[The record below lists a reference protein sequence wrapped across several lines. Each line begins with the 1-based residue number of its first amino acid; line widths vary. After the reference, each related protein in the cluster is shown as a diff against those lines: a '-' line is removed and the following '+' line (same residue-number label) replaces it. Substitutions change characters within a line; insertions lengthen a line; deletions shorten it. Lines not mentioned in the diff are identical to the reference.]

1 MNDFKIS
8 ELMGFQHQ
16 LYEKNREYWDAR
28 IPQNA
33 EKSILWTVDEMGEV
47 IAILKKKGYDAV
59 MDNEHVRQ
67 HYVEECC
74 DVMMYWL
81 DMMECMGIT
90 ADEFCTEYKKK
101 FERNMKRTWEEN
113 DTMYED

>member
-8 ELMGFQHQ
+8 ELMSFQHQ
-16 LYEKNREYWDAR
+16 LYEKNKEYWDAR

-47 IAILKKKGYDAV
+47 IAILKKKGHEAV
-59 MDNEHVRQ
+59 MEHEHVRQ

-81 DMMECMGIT
+81 DMMECMGIS
-90 ADEFCTEYKKK
+90 AEEFCTEYKKK

-113 DTMYED
+113 VTMDED